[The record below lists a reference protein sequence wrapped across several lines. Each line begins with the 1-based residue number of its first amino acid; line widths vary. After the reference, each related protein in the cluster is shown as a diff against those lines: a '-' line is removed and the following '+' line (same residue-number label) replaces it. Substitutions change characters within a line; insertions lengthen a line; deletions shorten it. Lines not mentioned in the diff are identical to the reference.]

1 MTQTNSIKKN
11 KLTIRFLTS
20 NKNFILLRISNRLV
34 NFLKIQQKNFAFN
47 ESQLPLA
54 KQKQAEKRKEVLA
67 EVHPLL
73 VQKPGKQ
80 PEVQQ
85 VSRD

>member
-1 MTQTNSIKKN
+1 M
-11 KLTIRFLTS
+11 
-20 NKNFILLRISNRLV
+20 LRISNRLV

-67 EVHPLL
+67 EVHPPL

>member
-1 MTQTNSIKKN
+1 MTQKN
-11 KLTIRFLTS
+11 KIFARCFTS

-47 ESQLPLA
+47 ESPLPLA

-80 PEVQQ
+80 REVQL

>member
-1 MTQTNSIKKN
+1 MLRTSDRLLNFKK
-11 KLTIRFLTS
+11 LGES
-20 NKNFILLRISNRLV
+20 
-34 NFLKIQQKNFAFN
+34 FAIN

-54 KQKQAEKRKEVLA
+54 TQKQAGRRKEVLA

>member
-1 MTQTNSIKKN
+1 MPDVLLRAKI
-11 KLTIRFLTS
+11 
-20 NKNFILLRISNRLV
+20 FILLRISNRLV

-67 EVHPLL
+67 EVHPPL
-73 VQKPGKQ
+73 VQKLGMQ
-80 PEVQQ
+80 LEVQQ
-85 VSRD
+85 ASRN

>member
-1 MTQTNSIKKN
+1 M
-11 KLTIRFLTS
+11 
-20 NKNFILLRISNRLV
+20 LRTANRLLI
-34 NFLKIQQKNFAFN
+34 FKTWGENFAIN

-54 KQKQAEKRKEVLA
+54 TQKQAERRKEVLA
-67 EVHPLL
+67 EVHPQL

-80 PEVQQ
+80 QVVQQ

>member
-1 MTQTNSIKKN
+1 M
-11 KLTIRFLTS
+11 
-20 NKNFILLRISNRLV
+20 LRISNRLV

-67 EVHPLL
+67 EVHPPL
-73 VQKPGKQ
+73 VQKLGMQ
-80 PEVQQ
+80 LEVQQ
-85 VSRD
+85 ASRNKSVPSLRNNGRIKHARYHV

>member
-1 MTQTNSIKKN
+1 MPGVLLRT
-11 KLTIRFLTS
+11 
-20 NKNFILLRISNRLV
+20 KNFFLLRISNRLV

-54 KQKQAEKRKEVLA
+54 KQKQAERRKEVLA

-73 VQKPGKQ
+73 VQKLGMQ
-80 PEVQQ
+80 LEVQQ
-85 VSRD
+85 ASRN

>member
-1 MTQTNSIKKN
+1 M
-11 KLTIRFLTS
+11 
-20 NKNFILLRISNRLV
+20 LRISNRLV

-67 EVHPLL
+67 EEHQPL
-73 VQKPGKQ
+73 VQKLGMQ
-80 PEVQQ
+80 LEVQQ
-85 VSRD
+85 ASRN

>member
-1 MTQTNSIKKN
+1 M
-11 KLTIRFLTS
+11 FFTS

-54 KQKQAEKRKEVLA
+54 KQKQAERRKEVLA

-73 VQKPGKQ
+73 VQKLGMQ
-80 PEVQQ
+80 LEVQQ
-85 VSRD
+85 ASRN